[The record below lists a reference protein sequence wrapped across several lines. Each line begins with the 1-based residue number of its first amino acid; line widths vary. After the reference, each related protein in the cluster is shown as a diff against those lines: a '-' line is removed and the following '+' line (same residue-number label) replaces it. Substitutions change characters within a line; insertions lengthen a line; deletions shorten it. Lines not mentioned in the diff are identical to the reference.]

1 MEFEF
6 SPKTMSKFVLT
17 IHTTQLI
24 KIDDL
29 GVTYI
34 SISTPISATS
44 SFKTVYVGKKYVLT
58 SATFASENVTLK
70 GGQKFT

>member
-6 SPKTMSKFVLT
+6 SPKTMSKFVMT

-29 GVTYI
+29 GVTNI
-34 SISTPISATS
+34 SISTPTRATS
-44 SFKTVYVGKKYVLT
+44 TVL
-58 SATFASENVTLK
+58 
-70 GGQKFT
+70 